1 MGEMLDIE
9 NCDEITDDLSSFAGK
24 QLEPKPKRATALWSA
39 AVISK
44 FRDHAAVSWASL
56 PRPYE
61 PQSSDVSHISDVG
74 PAVRHTE
81 VPSICW

>member
-1 MGEMLDIE
+1 MGEILDIE
-9 NCDEITDDLSSFAGK
+9 NCDEITNGLSSFAGK
-24 QLEPKPKRATALWSA
+24 QLEPKPKRTTALWSA
-39 AVISK
+39 AVSK

-56 PRPYE
+56 SRPHE
-61 PQSSDVSHISDVG
+61 PQSSDVSHICDVG